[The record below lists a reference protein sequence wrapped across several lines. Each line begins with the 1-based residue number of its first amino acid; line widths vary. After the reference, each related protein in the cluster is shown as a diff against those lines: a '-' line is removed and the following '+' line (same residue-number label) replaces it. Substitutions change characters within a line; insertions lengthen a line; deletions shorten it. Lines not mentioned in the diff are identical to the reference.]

1 MSLVKTSPII
11 AIATGNGN
19 AGVGIV
25 RISGR
30 GRRRQS
36 SFFQKMFPGKEIKPR
51 YAELLPIRDTQGQIL
66 DTGIVIYFR
75 APFSYTGESVLELQ
89 VHGGRVLLNWI
100 VQEVL
105 IFGKE
110 FGLRQA
116 LPVSLRSALF

>member
-25 RISGR
+25 RISGEEEDVKA
-30 GRRRQS
+30 
-36 SFFQKMFPGKEIKPR
+36 SFPVRCSREKKFKSLR

-105 IFGKE
+105 IFGE
-110 FGLRQA
+110 RIRLETG
-116 LPVSLRSALF
+116 SAR